1 MRPLDLENYEYT
13 ESEKE
18 MYFAFKEQ
26 LSDKFQVF
34 YSIRWFDT
42 NQNKKRVDSECDF
55 LVYDPSFGFLTIE
68 VKGGIGV
75 EVEDGSWYLIE
86 NSGKYD
92 ESKRKLKCSPYEQAE
107 KSMRHFHD
115 YFVEEYNQSFR
126 GVYGF
131 AVAFPRYV
139 ISKSLAH
146 EAPQEITIDFSNMR
160 NLSQKINEIFHFWK
174 GKRKII
180 TPFSAE
186 QRQRF
191 INSINK
197 RISLSAAAGALI
209 PIKEKEFE
217 KINFLQNSIL
227 DILYHYHQVQ
237 LVGGAGTGKTYIALK
252 KAIRDV
258 EHGKKVLVLCRNEEL
273 SKNIKAMVPD
283 TPNINCTTF

>member
-1 MRPLDLENYEYT
+1 MAIMRPLDLENYEYT

-42 NQNKKRVDSECDF
+42 DQNKKRVDSECDF

-186 QRQRF
+186 QRQ
-191 INSINK
+191 
-197 RISLSAAAGALI
+197 
-209 PIKEKEFE
+209 P
-217 KINFLQNSIL
+217 
-227 DILYHYHQVQ
+227 
-237 LVGGAGTGKTYIALK
+237 
-252 KAIRDV
+252 
-258 EHGKKVLVLCRNEEL
+258 C
-273 SKNIKAMVPD
+273 
-283 TPNINCTTF
+283 